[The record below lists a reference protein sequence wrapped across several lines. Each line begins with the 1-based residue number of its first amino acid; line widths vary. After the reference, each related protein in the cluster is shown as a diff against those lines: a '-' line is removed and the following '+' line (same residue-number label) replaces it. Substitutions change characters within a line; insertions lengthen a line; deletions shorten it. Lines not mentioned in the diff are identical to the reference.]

1 MLSRMRGFA
10 IVIALLFAADTA
22 EAQFQESLTV
32 ERILLD
38 VRATDL
44 NGEPLLGLTPDDFDI
59 RIGGRRA
66 AVESVSWIG
75 EGGEQP
81 VPGEAAGE
89 GLAPARLERT
99 AQPGRLFVIFVQTD
113 FARNNVRVAGHM
125 QFGHYAEKLIES
137 LAAEDRVAVFSFDSH
152 LKFRLDLTG
161 DKQQVLDA
169 FRSTI
174 LIDHPSPPPVVGS
187 PSLASRLDREAMRRI
202 TNSEDGLRLIANAL
216 APIPGPK
223 SLLLLGWGLGQRDK
237 GGIVWM
243 RPRWRITQ
251 QALDAARVSIFAL
264 DTTDADYHE
273 LQKGLSKAAE
283 ETGGLYLKTHT
294 FPSIAVARLQ
304 RTLSGHYEIE
314 LRRPEG
320 LRPGTHKLDVRVKH
334 RGTTVLAP
342 STWRDKLQAAVEP
355 DS

>member
-1 MLSRMRGFA
+1 MRGFA
-10 IVIALLFAADTA
+10 TVIALLLAAGTA
-22 EAQFQESLTV
+22 GAQFQDSLTV

-38 VRATDL
+38 VRVTDL
-44 NGEPLLGLTPDDFDI
+44 NGEPLLGLAADDFDI

-75 EGGEQP
+75 STEDVPVLVETGELQVASPP
-81 VPGEAAGE
+81 VESTV
-89 GLAPARLERT
+89 R
-99 AQPGRLFVIFVQTD
+99 PGRLFVIFVQTD
-113 FARNNVRVAGHM
+113 FARNKVRVAGHM
-125 QFGHYAEKLIES
+125 QFGHHAEKLIES
-137 LAAEDRVAVFSFDSH
+137 LAPEDRIAVFSFDSY
-152 LKFRLDLTG
+152 LKFRLDLTS

-174 LIDHPSPPPVVGS
+174 LTDHPPPPPIVAN
-187 PSLASRLDREAMRRI
+187 PSLTSRLDRDAMRRL
-202 TNSEDGLRLIANAL
+202 TNSEDALRLIANAL

-237 GGIVWM
+237 GGVVWM

-273 LQKGLSKAAE
+273 LQRGLSKAAE
-283 ETGGLYLKTHT
+283 ETGGLYLKTHN
-294 FPSIAVARLQ
+294 FPSIAVERLQ

-314 LRRPEG
+314 LRRPDG
-320 LRPGTHKLDVRVKH
+320 LRPGTHKLDVRVKR
-334 RGTTVLAP
+334 RGTTILAP
-342 STWRDKLQAAVEP
+342 STWRDKLQADP
-355 DS
+355 SG